1 MTRRLTVAKANGDT
15 GSYRYDP
22 LGRRVARRASIASV
36 TRETYY
42 LHNGWNVE
50 LEHDGTRYTHRRS
63 WGLDLSGSLQGAGGV
78 GGLIMTEHLDASGN
92 ASHNYYPSYDGNGNI
107 TALIDHQGNLAAT
120 WRYDA
125 YGNTLATTGDPSLEN
140 YRFSTKPYDEL
151 TGFYYYGYRYYDPQT
166 GRWPSRDPIKDL
178 GHWALKSPE
187 AKYFSA
193 IGILISGKVDVN
205 SYQLV
210 GNSPLIYLDVNGEWG
225 FIGAAIGFAIG
236 GAVGLAT
243 SGGDWKAGLAGA
255 AGGAVAGATL
265 NLAAGK
271 VAGAA
276 ALGALAGGAGGLA
289 GGLVKEGLDV
299 AVDDEEFE
307 VEEVVESTVIGIVT
321 GGVLGKILPPI
332 ESSNTG
338 SQIIDEAL
346 NEFNNE
352 VIGACIN
359 AITTSGDAIMD
370 AVQNE

>member
-1 MTRRLTVAKANGDT
+1 MNEYLQVGSTSPSYDPNGNLLYNGDDATYTWNINNRLLTVAKANGDT

-36 TRETYY
+36 TTETYY

-166 GRWPSRDPIKDL
+166 GRWPSRDPIGQIGSFEWFSRRTQILLQESEYLKTTWVYGSRATEAEAFELELDL
-178 GHWALKSPE
+178 RLSVNRWKYAAIFETSESLGGLNLYAMLSNDPLNDGDLLGLCPFVGAAKTTKSPE
-187 AKYFSA
+187 F
-193 IGILISGKVDVN
+193 
-205 SYQLV
+205 
-210 GNSPLIYLDVNGEWG
+210 
-225 FIGAAIGFAIG
+225 
-236 GAVGLAT
+236 
-243 SGGDWKAGLAGA
+243 
-255 AGGAVAGATL
+255 
-265 NLAAGK
+265 
-271 VAGAA
+271 
-276 ALGALAGGAGGLA
+276 
-289 GGLVKEGLDV
+289 
-299 AVDDEEFE
+299 
-307 VEEVVESTVIGIVT
+307 
-321 GGVLGKILPPI
+321 LGKCLCQRWICIDVTPPHDGT
-332 ESSNTG
+332 SRF
-338 SQIIDEAL
+338 AL
-346 NEFNNE
+346 L
-352 VIGACIN
+352 VWAPDGKPYAC
-359 AITTSGDAIMD
+359 DP
-370 AVQNE
+370 